1 MHPLTKMTPV
11 AVYILM
17 VQSLGNDESAQDLQW
32 LTGLAKSSTVKP
44 LHIKE
49 KSSAS
54 FFLFLKKEEE
64 KESEILVGG
73 VQGIQG

>member
-1 MHPLTKMTPV
+1 MTPV

-49 KSSAS
+49 KSSDS
-54 FFLFLKKEEE
+54 FFLFF
-64 KESEILVGG
+64 
-73 VQGIQG
+73 